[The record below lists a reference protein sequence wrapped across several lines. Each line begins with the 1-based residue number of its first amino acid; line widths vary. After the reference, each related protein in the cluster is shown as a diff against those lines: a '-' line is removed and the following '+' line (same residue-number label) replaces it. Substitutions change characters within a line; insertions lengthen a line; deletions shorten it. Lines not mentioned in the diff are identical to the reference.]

1 MEYNVFMPFFF
12 RFSLIFVCL
21 VFVGCVFYFI
31 FRLTPLVVLYS
42 CKPFTSSQTCLII
55 FTMDYSSLLY
65 LQNTHKTV
73 ASSLWQ
79 FISIFLYSYSLLPFM
94 VFFPSLLLILQYVS
108 YVRTFRHKYTISGG
122 CLLP

>member
-1 MEYNVFMPFFF
+1 MCLCHFFSF
-12 RFSLIFVCL
+12 LIDIRL
-21 VFVGCVFYFI
+21 SCVRRLRIFF

-65 LQNTHKTV
+65 LQIRTKR
-73 ASSLWQ
+73 
-79 FISIFLYSYSLLPFM
+79 SLLRFGNLFPYFYILTLCFRLWF
-94 VFFPSLLLILQYVS
+94 FFPSLLLILQYVS
-108 YVRTFRHKYTISGG
+108 YVRTFRQKYTISGG